1 MNPVTSVCVP
11 TYNGAKYFR
20 ECLDSILAQTL
31 TEFELLIVDD
41 HSSDDTLKI
50 AQEYADRDARIRVT
64 RNDRNLGL
72 VGNWNRCIELAQ
84 GEWIKFVFQDDLIE
98 PQCLEKMVA
107 ACEKDTAIVACQRTF
122 LFEESISETTRLK
135 YLNLSSLK
143 EYTQTAWI
151 SPSEIC
157 HKTLDNIGQN
167 FIGEPTVTLIR
178 KSVFERFGLFNP
190 HLIQLCDYEF
200 WLRVGSNTGIVY
212 VPELLASF
220 RIHNESTSSTN
231 HNQRSWRIHMD
242 IAILIHEFMFNPIY
256 ANFRSITQTSR
267 KRLNLAMLRLRTYS
281 AWVTLNHT
289 IQTIEKPDL
298 LLQEWKSLFT
308 HYSHLP
314 EVDKFRGVK
323 KFHLLLL
330 RRFEHWQWQVQT
342 AYKTN
347 FKLKQPNS

>member
-1 MNPVTSVCVP
+1 MNPIISVCIP

-72 VGNWNRCIELAQ
+72 VGNWNRCVELAQ
-84 GEWIKFVFQDDLIE
+84 GEWIKFVFQDDLIAPE
-98 PQCLEKMVA
+98 CLEKMVA

-122 LFEESISETTRLK
+122 LFEKSISETMRLK
-135 YLNLSSLK
+135 YLNLSSLN

-231 HNQRSWRIHMD
+231 HNQRSWRIRMD
-242 IAILIHEFMFNPIY
+242 TAILIHEFMFNPIC
-256 ANFRSITQTSR
+256 ANFRSVTQTSR

-298 LLQEWKSLFT
+298 LLQEWKNLFT

-314 EVDKFRGVK
+314 EVDKFREVK

-330 RRFEHWQWQVQT
+330 RKFEHWQWQVQT